1 MEDVL
6 LESLDAGLLT
16 LTMNRPESRNAINA
30 ELAERLLDAVS
41 RAAGNPEVR
50 AVVLTGA
57 GNAFCAGGDVKSMAA
72 GAGQSQTFDQR
83 VRGLRARMDAS
94 RLLHEMPKPTIAVVR
109 GAAAGAGLSL
119 ALACDLRIA
128 SPGAKFVTAFAKVGL
143 SGDYGG
149 SYFLSRLV
157 GGAKAREL
165 YLLGAVLG
173 AEEARAI
180 GLVSRIFSEETI
192 AGEAGALASSLAS
205 GPGVALGYIKEN
217 LNLAEYAPLGAVFDA
232 EAIRHI
238 RCGGTDDHREAAL
251 AFVEKRP
258 PLFKG
263 A

>member
-16 LTMNRPESRNAINA
+16 LTMNRPESRNAINT

-41 RAAGNPEVR
+41 RAAANPDVR
-50 AVVLTGA
+50 ALVLTGA

-72 GAGQSQTFDQR
+72 ASGQSQTFDQR
-83 VRGLRARMDAS
+83 VRGLRVRMDVS
-94 RLLHEMPKPTIAVVR
+94 RLLHEMPKPTVAVVR

-128 SPGAKFVTAFAKVGL
+128 SPSAKFVTAFARVGL

-149 SYFLSRLV
+149 AYFLSRIV
-157 GGAKAREL
+157 GGARAREL
-165 YLLGAVLG
+165 YLLGTVLG
-173 AEEARAI
+173 AAEAQAI
-180 GLVSRIFSEETI
+180 GLVNRIYSEDEI
-192 AGEAGALASSLAS
+192 AGEVGVLAGSLAS
-205 GPGVALGYIKEN
+205 GPSVALGYIKEN

-238 RCGGTDDHREAAL
+238 RCAGTDDHKEAAQ
-251 AFVEKRP
+251 AFVEKRA

-263 A
+263 R